1 MELSMKSKID
11 LKMSRRNFLKLSGA
25 AALAAAA
32 GGGNPGVREAAAA
45 VNPQDFQSKFGVC
58 DMCFNKCSLIAR
70 VRDDVV
76 EKLDPNPKFHKSR
89 GMLCAKGNAGIRQLY
104 DPDRLKTPLLRK
116 GARGEGKW
124 QRLTWDQA
132 LDHAAEQ
139 LNRIAEKYTRC
150 GVMFMAGADM
160 QSLFVHRF
168 AEAFGSYNALSHE
181 SMCLIAGTRGFLD
194 TFGEVPIPDMRH
206 TKYVVMCGA
215 NRFEALVTPDSMDL
229 MTAMKEGTKLVV
241 MDPRYTKT
249 AALADEYHAIRPH
262 TDMALMLA
270 FAHVLIFENR
280 YDRDFVQNRCFGLDQ
295 LKEHVRNYTPEWAAQ
310 ETEIPA
316 GEIRRIAREMAAA
329 APRAMIYPGR
339 RSSNYRDSSQIRRS
353 FAIVNALL
361 GNWDRPGGLTAARKV
376 GLKSPHIE
384 APFYENNPDDRIDA
398 GVAKLMFDEEGSFKI
413 ARDAVIAQKPYPV
426 KGFFTYKTNPAQTAA
441 NREKTLKMYEN
452 LDFALSM
459 DIVMSDTAWLAD
471 LVLPSQCA
479 LERTDPCSAQQGSS
493 ACACVVM
500 RDPVVSKPMFES
512 KPVLW
517 VMMEL
522 AKRMDLG
529 EYFDFTVD
537 EFRAEQLDGLPG
549 AMDALKRD
557 GVYYNPSKLYGVY
570 DGRIFKTKSHKIE
583 LYNERY
589 EQLGV
594 DPMPVYQKPKE
605 VPPQK
610 FRMVVGRTAVITQSS
625 SQNNSLLQEFV
636 SDNSLWI
643 HPDPAGKLGI
653 AHGDRVKVDSPAGT
667 QKLNANVTY
676 KTRPDTVY
684 MHTGFGVLSRDLR
697 NLQGKGACIAE
708 VVEDE
713 MDTLTGNMAMHE
725 TIVTVQKEAA

>member
-1 MELSMKSKID
+1 MNSKID
-11 LKMSRRNFLKLSGA
+11 LNMSRRSFLKLSGA
-25 AALAAAA
+25 AALTAA
-32 GGGNPGVREAAAA
+32 GGGSFLGAQGAQAA
-45 VNPQDFQSKFGVC
+45 VDPGNLESRYGVC

-70 VRDDVV
+70 VKDDVV
-76 EKLDPNPKFHKSR
+76 VKLDPNPKFHKSR

-132 LDHAAEQ
+132 MDHAAEQ
-139 LNRIAEKYTRC
+139 LTRIAEKYSRC
-150 GVMFMAGADM
+150 GVIFMAGADM
-160 QSLFVHRF
+160 QSQFVHRF

-249 AALADEYHAIRPH
+249 AAMAHEYHAIRPH

-270 FAHVLIFENR
+270 FAHVLINENL
-280 YDRDFVQNRCFGLDQ
+280 YDRDFVQNKCFGLDR
-295 LKEHVRNYTPEWAAQ
+295 LKEHVRDYTPEWAAK

-316 GEIRRIAREMAAA
+316 DEIRRIARELAAA

-339 RSSNYRDSSQIRRS
+339 RSSNYKDSSQIRRS

-384 APFYENNPDDRIDA
+384 APFYETNPDDRIDA

-441 NREKTLKMYEN
+441 NREKTLKMYEQ

-500 RDPVVSKPMFES
+500 RDPVVSKPLFES
-512 KPVLW
+512 KPALFV
-517 VMMEL
+517 VTEL
-522 AKRMDLG
+522 AKRMGLG

-537 EFRAEQLDGLPG
+537 QYRSEQLEGLPG
-549 AMDALKRD
+549 GLEALRRD

-583 LYNERY
+583 LFNERY
-589 EQLGV
+589 EQMGL
-594 DPMPVYQKPKE
+594 DPIPVYRSPKA
-605 VPPQK
+605 VPSKQ

-636 SDNSLWI
+636 SNNSLWI
-643 HPDPAGKLGI
+643 HPDPAGTLGI
-653 AHGDRVKVDSPAGT
+653 AHGDVVRVESAVGK
-667 QKLNANVTY
+667 QKLRANVTY

-684 MHTGFGVLSRDLR
+684 MHTGFGVMTQDLR
-697 NLQGKGACIAE
+697 NLKGKGACIAA
-708 VVEDE
+708 VLDDE
-713 MDTLTGNMAMHE
+713 MDALTGNMAMHE
-725 TIVTVQKEAA
+725 TLVTVQKEAA

>member
-1 MELSMKSKID
+1 MNSKID
-11 LKMSRRNFLKLSGA
+11 LNMSRRNFLKLSGA
-25 AALAAAA
+25 AALAAA
-32 GGGNPGVREAAAA
+32 GGSGNLLGVQGASAA
-45 VNPQDFQSKFGVC
+45 VKPGDFESKFGVC
-58 DMCFNKCSLIAR
+58 DMCFNKCSMIAR
-70 VRDDVV
+70 VRDGIV

-89 GMLCAKGNAGIRQLY
+89 GMLCARGNAGIRQLY

-150 GVMFMAGADM
+150 GVVFMAGADM

-194 TFGEVPIPDMRH
+194 TFGEVPIPDMRY

-229 MTAMKEGTKLVV
+229 MTAMKAGTKLVV

-249 AALADEYHAIRPH
+249 AAMADEYHAIRPH

-270 FAHVLIFENR
+270 FAHVLVFEGL
-280 YDRDFVQNRCFGLDQ
+280 YDKDFVQNRCFGLEQ
-295 LKEHVRNYTPEWAAQ
+295 LKEHVRDNTPEWAEK

-316 GEIRRIAREMAAA
+316 GDIRRIARELAAA

-339 RSSNYRDSSQIRRS
+339 RSSNYTDSSQIRRA

-384 APFYENNPDDRIDA
+384 APFYEDNPEDRIDA

-441 NREKTLKMYEN
+441 NREKTLKMYEQ

-459 DIVMSDTAWLAD
+459 DITMSDTAWLAD

-512 KPVLW
+512 KSALW
-517 VMMEL
+517 VVSEL

-537 EFRAEQLDGLPG
+537 GFREEQLDGLPG
-549 AMDALKRD
+549 ALEALHRD

-589 EQLGV
+589 KELGV
-594 DPMPVYQKPKE
+594 DPMPVYHKPKE
-605 VPPQK
+605 VPPLK

-653 AHGDRVKVDSPAGT
+653 AHGDRVRVDSPVGT
-667 QKLNANVTY
+667 QKLEANVTY
-676 KTRPDTVY
+676 KTRTDTVY
-684 MHTGFGVLSRDLR
+684 MHTGFGVLSQDLR
-697 NLQGKGACIAE
+697 NLKGKGACIAE
-708 VVEDE
+708 VIEDE

-725 TIVTVQKEAA
+725 TIVTVRKEAA